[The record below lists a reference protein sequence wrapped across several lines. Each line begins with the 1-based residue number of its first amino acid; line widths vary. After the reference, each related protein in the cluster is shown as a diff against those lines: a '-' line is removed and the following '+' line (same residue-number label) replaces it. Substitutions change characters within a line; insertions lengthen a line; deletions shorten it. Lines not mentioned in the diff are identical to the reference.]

1 MLVKNAQNL
10 MQAVVKTLKAA
21 EAACVKVI
29 RRISLEVLYLNIKK
43 NLKKALG
50 KQMNTVLITFQV
62 LHPPE
67 QDASSDRKEAV
78 DIAFQWRKKLKRQ
91 RAFEAL
97 TASRD
102 QLGLRRRERNSSTPS
117 LADIVHV

>member
-1 MLVKNAQNL
+1 
-10 MQAVVKTLKAA
+10 
-21 EAACVKVI
+21 
-29 RRISLEVLYLNIKK
+29 
-43 NLKKALG
+43 
-50 KQMNTVLITFQV
+50 MNTALITFQV
-62 LHPPE
+62 LHPPD
-67 QDASSDRKEAV
+67 QDAPSDRKEAV

-97 TASRD
+97 TAPRD

>member
-1 MLVKNAQNL
+1 

-29 RRISLEVLYLNIKK
+29 QRVSLEVLYLKKKKKK
-43 NLKKALG
+43 NFG
-50 KQMNTVLITFQV
+50 KQMNTALITFQV
-62 LHPPE
+62 LHPPD

>member
-29 RRISLEVLYLNIKK
+29 RRVSLEFLYLNIKK
-43 NLKKALG
+43 TLG